1 MFINYSLLIILF
13 SHATCLHTR
22 LTEFFLN
29 YVSSSQTT
37 NLNLAEP
44 QLPALSCLLYHK
56 GHQSDERTCNIM
68 FLLSQN
74 FYKCKQ
80 AVYCVF
86 CLRLS
91 LQNCCCL
98 FICLSAIFI
107 LHFVV
112 ASLLL
117 NPLFYTDIVAK
128 SLFIRWSCKETNFIF
143 WAFVYHFKN
152 IISTFVISSI
162 HV

>member
-86 CLRLS
+86 CYVCPCRIVVACLFVYPLFLYYTLLLPVYFLIPFLYRY
-91 LQNCCCL
+91 CCCF
-98 FICLSAIFI
+98 FIPFLYWLCCYIFI
-107 LHFVV
+107 Y
-112 ASLLL
+112 SL
-117 NPLFYTDIVAK
+117 
-128 SLFIRWSCKETNFIF
+128 SM
-143 WAFVYHFKN
+143 
-152 IISTFVISSI
+152 
-162 HV
+162 